1 MIEIINIREL
11 KYIGS
16 FNVTSNELTI
26 SDFCYAY
33 NSKSGYRTTALNGKY
48 NVYIKQLAE
57 SNNFCSGRVSELI
70 VLHEDINQTAT
81 LCDLQINSSNDITV
95 DVDSGT
101 MSISDS
107 DYYKRTH
114 ETEEIEDEYYNKII
128 INQLDNNKAIT
139 FDNNGCCS
147 DSGFGDGSY
156 PVTLYQD
163 ENKNI
168 IGVKVAF
175 IEDVEDEF
183 EDVWYGDDDDD
194 DDDDFE

>member
-81 LCDLQINSSNDITV
+81 LCDLQINSSNDIKV
-95 DVDSGT
+95 GVDSGT

-114 ETEEIEDEYYNKII
+114 ETEEIEDKYYNKII
-128 INQLDNNKAIT
+128 INQLGDNKAIT

-147 DSGFGDGSY
+147 HSGFGDGNY

-168 IGVKVAF
+168 IGVKVTF

-183 EDVWYGDDDDD
+183 EDVWCDD

>member
-81 LCDLQINSSNDITV
+81 LCDLQINSSNDIIV

-114 ETEEIEDEYYNKII
+114 ETEEIEDKYYNKII
-128 INQLDNNKAIT
+128 INQLGDNKAIT

-168 IGVKVAF
+168 IGVKVTF

-183 EDVWYGDDDDD
+183 EDVWWDDDD
-194 DDDDFE
+194 E

>member
-11 KYIGS
+11 KHIGS

-26 SDFCYAY
+26 SDFCYKY

-48 NVYIKQLAE
+48 NAYIKQLAE

-70 VLHEDINQTAT
+70 VLHEDINQNTSF
-81 LCDLQINSSNDITV
+81 CDLQISSSDDIKV
-95 DVDSGT
+95 GVDSGT

-114 ETEEIEDEYYNKII
+114 ETEEIKDKYYNRII

-147 DSGFGDGSY
+147 DSGFGDGYY
-156 PVTLYQD
+156 PVTLYQN

-168 IGVKVAF
+168 IGVKVTF

-183 EDVWYGDDDDD
+183 EDVWDDDE